1 MRKEFATHANVTVH
15 QEGVHAVTSGKT
27 FLLSVDKDVKAT
39 VLLRVLPLEIDT
51 ITIEIAPFAEV
62 ELVELYEDD
71 YAGHAVNISVK
82 VRESAHLKHHM
93 VVTHG
98 VGHLANN
105 HHVIVEKYGDYT
117 ANYID
122 FGNLEHKGLLEAQLQ
137 GEDANMYLRVAA
149 VSAKGDKKDFQF
161 NLHNE
166 VPHTTVNMDLYGLV
180 RENGKLTFIGSGHIL
195 KDAVMSATHQTSKI
209 IIFDEAS
216 TAISEPNLY
225 IDENDVEASHSSGI
239 GKIDDE
245 QLFYLCSRG
254 ITPDE
259 AKRQI
264 TLGYLVPAIDL
275 IDDSLIRGI
284 VTERME
290 WKIVSHD

>member
-1 MRKEFATHANVTVH
+1 MRKELATHSAVAVH
-15 QEGVHAVTSGKT
+15 ESGIHAVTVGKV
-27 FLLSVDKDVKAT
+27 FNLSVDKDVHAT
-39 VLLRVLPLEIDT
+39 ILLRILPLEVDT
-51 ITIEIAPFAEV
+51 VTIEIAPFAEV
-62 ELVELYEDD
+62 ELIELYEDD
-71 YAGHAVNISVK
+71 YASHPLNISVK

-93 VVTHG
+93 AVTHG
-98 VGHLANN
+98 QGKLVNN
-105 HHVIVEKYGDYT
+105 HHVVVEKFGDYT
-117 ANYID
+117 GNYID
-122 FGNLEHKGLLEAQLQ
+122 FGSIEHKGLVEVQLQ
-137 GEDANMYLRVAA
+137 GEDANVYWRVAA
-149 VSAKGDKKDFQF
+149 VSAANDKKEFQF

-180 RENGKLTFIGSGHIL
+180 RDNGKLTFIGSGHIV

-284 VTERME
+284 ITERME
-290 WKIVSHD
+290 WKIVTHD